1 MKRYRGENSLYDD
14 IAARFDKHLAEPEP
28 PKYKRWGR
36 VSLATW
42 KAWHTWRC
50 WFEQEASEVLQLWP
64 NMACELQ
71 RSDETRLDNWSML
84 AMALSRNAPLILTKE
99 ILHRTVPSV
108 FVQVVHVILA
118 VFSHRRVNMR
128 ILIEFSPNSQ

>member
-1 MKRYRGENSLYDD
+1 MCVCVHLCACVLVQGCVTSRVPFGRELRY
-14 IAARFDKHLAEPEP
+14 PC
-28 PKYKRWGR
+28 
-36 VSLATW
+36 
-42 KAWHTWRC
+42 WRC

-71 RSDETRLDNWSML
+71 RPDETRRDNWSML
-84 AMALSRNAPLILTKE
+84 AMALSRNAPLNLTKE
-99 ILHRTVPSV
+99 ILQRTVPSV